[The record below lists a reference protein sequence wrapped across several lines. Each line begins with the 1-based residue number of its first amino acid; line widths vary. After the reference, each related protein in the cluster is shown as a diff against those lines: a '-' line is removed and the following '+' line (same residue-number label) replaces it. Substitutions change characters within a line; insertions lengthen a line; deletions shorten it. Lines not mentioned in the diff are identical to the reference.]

1 MGKGKG
7 FFEFVI
13 NFGVG
18 EGFNIVVVEDFNND
32 GKKDIVVINSEVDI
46 IFILI
51 NISKIVVVDFNII
64 IFDIRIIEGN
74 KGRKNVKFIV
84 IFDDVSNKIVK
95 VNYVIVNSSVKVGKD
110 YWKII
115 GIFIFKFG

>member
-1 MGKGKG
+1 MNWD
-7 FFEFVI
+7 I
-13 NFGVG
+13 N
-18 EGFNIVVVEDFNND
+18 
-32 GKKDIVVINSEVDI
+32 I

-51 NISKIVVVDFNII
+51 NISKIVIVDFNII

-95 VNYVIVNSSVKVGKD
+95 VNYVIVNGSVKVGKD
-110 YWKII
+110 YLKII
-115 GIFIFKFG
+115 GIFIF